1 MRAVVQRVTRASVT
15 VEGEL
20 VGSIEGGL
28 CVLVGVGR
36 EDTAEDAVGLAD
48 KVVRLRIFE
57 DPGGKMN
64 LSVLDQGG
72 AVLAISQFT
81 LLGDARRGN
90 RPSFSSAMDPGR
102 AQELFDRFCD
112 ACRTAGVRVETGRFR
127 AHMQVE
133 LVNSGPVTLLLDT
146 QRLF

>member
-1 MRAVVQRVTRASVT
+1 MRAVVQRVTRANVA
-15 VEGEL
+15 VGGEL

-28 CVLVGVGR
+28 CVLVGVGH
-36 EDTAEDAVGLAD
+36 EDTDQDATALAD

-64 LSVLDQGG
+64 LSLLDRGG
-72 AVLAISQFT
+72 AILAISQFT

-90 RPSFSSAMDPGR
+90 RPSFSSAMEPGR
-102 AQELFDRFCD
+102 AQELFERFCE

-127 AHMQVE
+127 THMQVD

>member
-1 MRAVVQRVTRASVT
+1 VTRASVT
-15 VEGEL
+15 VAGEL

-36 EDTAEDAVGLAD
+36 EDTDQDAIGLAD

-81 LLGDARRGN
+81 LFGDTRHGN

-102 AQELFDRFCD
+102 AEGLFDRFCE
-112 ACRTAGVRVETGRFR
+112 ACRSAGVRVETGRFR
-127 AHMQVE
+127 AHMHVE

-146 QRLF
+146 QRPS

>member
-15 VEGEL
+15 VGDEL
-20 VGSIEGGL
+20 VGSIDSGL

-36 EDTAEDAVGLAD
+36 EDTDEDAAALGD

-57 DPGGKMN
+57 DSGGKMN
-64 LSVLDQGG
+64 LSLLDQGG

-90 RPSFSSAMDPGR
+90 RPSFSTAMDPGR
-102 AQELFDRFCD
+102 AQELFERFCA

-133 LVNSGPVTLLLDT
+133 LVNSGPVTLLIDT

>member
-1 MRAVVQRVTRASVT
+1 MRAVVQRVTRASVA
-15 VEGEL
+15 VEGEV
-20 VGSIEGGL
+20 VGNIEGGL

-36 EDTAEDAVGLAD
+36 EDTDQDAIGLAD

-57 DPGGKMN
+57 DREGKMN
-64 LSVLDQGG
+64 LSVLEQGG

-102 AQELFDRFCD
+102 ARELFDRFCET
-112 ACRTAGVRVETGRFR
+112 CRTAGVRVETGRFR
-127 AHMQVE
+127 AHMEVE